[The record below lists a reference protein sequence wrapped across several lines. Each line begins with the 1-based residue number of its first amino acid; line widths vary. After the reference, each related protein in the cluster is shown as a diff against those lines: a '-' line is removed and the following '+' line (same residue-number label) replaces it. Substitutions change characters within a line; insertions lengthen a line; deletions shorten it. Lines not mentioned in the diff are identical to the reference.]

1 MAILRDAIYNAL
13 IADSALMAIL
23 TGGVFDANHLGREGL
38 KPDAVRDTTTQ
49 RIKPLIVIRWQ
60 GEIDMQP
67 EVFDSELVLATV
79 WYYEDRG
86 FTNIQAAKRR
96 VKKLIHNQY
105 FSADDVALAHGQF
118 NDGGGEFIATEF
130 GSASGD
136 FSNFQFTTMRK

>member
-1 MAILRDAIYNAL
+1 MATLRDVLYNTL
-13 IADSALMAIL
+13 TADTALMAVL

-49 RIKPLIVIRWQ
+49 RIKPLAVIRWT
-60 GEIDMQP
+60 GEFDIQP
-67 EVFDSELVLATV
+67 EVFNSEVVLCTV

-86 FTNIQAAKRR
+86 FVNIQAAKRR
-96 VKKLIHNQY
+96 IKQLIHNQY
-105 FSADDVALAHGQF
+105 FTADDVALAEGQF
-118 NDGGGEFIATEF
+118 ADGGGEFTATEF